1 MAILGNFEIRYIRE
15 LFRYSGKE
23 FSYVNRIIRSRDCKT
38 KIFQKEVKK
47 MDFIKKSMLLGLGIA
62 SLSKEKVEK
71 LVDELIKKGEMAEKE
86 RPKVID
92 KLLKEAKKQEKE
104 FIRKTSGIVQK
115 VIEKMGLPTRKD
127 FEKILKRLDGLEKK
141 ISKAKE
147 KESE

>member
-1 MAILGNFEIRYIRE
+1 
-15 LFRYSGKE
+15 
-23 FSYVNRIIRSRDCKT
+23 
-38 KIFQKEVKK
+38 

-115 VIEKMGLPTRKD
+115 VIEKMGLPTKKD
-127 FEKILKRLDGLEKK
+127 VEKILKRLEGLEKK

-147 KESE
+147 KGSE

>member
-1 MAILGNFEIRYIRE
+1 
-15 LFRYSGKE
+15 
-23 FSYVNRIIRSRDCKT
+23 
-38 KIFQKEVKK
+38 